1 MAYVT
6 IIVSVSA
13 MILLVN
19 GFTTY
24 GILLGIASICFMFVS

>member
-1 MAYVT
+1 MIFVTMA
-6 IIVSVSA
+6 VSVSA
-13 MILLVN
+13 MILLMN